1 MKFRGVTID
10 TDSLSIEELKSLI
23 NELREVRAR
32 KELAMDFVR
41 QMNDLI
47 LRAKEQGFTFIDRDC
62 GFVREV
68 NDCEVLDERA

>member
-10 TDSLSIEELKSLI
+10 TNSMSVEELKCLI

-32 KELAMDFVR
+32 KELAMDFTR